1 MSKMYDPEILRR
13 LQLCELSILK
23 DFIKVCEENGLSYFG
38 LAGTGIGALRH
49 GGFIPWDDDIDVG
62 MPRADYNKAMEI
74 FQRDYADKYTVVN
87 AERYDDFP
95 VMNTHI
101 IINDSKFLTEED
113 KRGNYPTGIFLDVFP
128 MDKTAPTEEERKKH
142 LKKTWILN
150 KLLIVKHIP
159 FPNLPFKGFT
169 KKAVHCCTA
178 VAWFF
183 LNLFCISHKKL
194 YDMCV
199 KECTKYNDSDT
210 GFLAYCCDTLALTN
224 IYNEAELYP
233 LRKIKFE
240 DVELNFPNNLEKS
253 LEILYGDYMQLPPVE
268 DRKNHS
274 PCELEFPK
282 EA

>member
-128 MDKTAPTEEERKKH
+128 MDKTAPTEKKRKKH
-142 LKKTWILN
+142 
-150 KLLIVKHIP
+150 
-159 FPNLPFKGFT
+159 
-169 KKAVHCCTA
+169 
-178 VAWFF
+178 
-183 LNLFCISHKKL
+183 
-194 YDMCV
+194 
-199 KECTKYNDSDT
+199 
-210 GFLAYCCDTLALTN
+210 
-224 IYNEAELYP
+224 
-233 LRKIKFE
+233 
-240 DVELNFPNNLEKS
+240 
-253 LEILYGDYMQLPPVE
+253 
-268 DRKNHS
+268 
-274 PCELEFPK
+274 
-282 EA
+282 